1 MKNLSDMLCST
12 LLLFCFLSSSK
23 VDAWGGLFNRFNP
36 SMLSDLGYG
45 GGSYGKELYSA
56 AHSGVSLLECI
67 RNSLIKSSIYQRMEP
82 VNKSKFSLNFYFISF
97 RLLQMQ
103 LITVQMKNQKLEVTG
118 VRVKCALLMNIV
130 VTNMSVQMLMKVSLL
145 GYKDIFVFLVRF
157 DGVEVT

>member
-56 AHSGVSLLECI
+56 AHSGVGGLISLVFSIKLFLETTRKYHHYLALCFI
-67 RNSLIKSSIYQRMEP
+67 YYSLHQIQS
-82 VNKSKFSLNFYFISF
+82 
-97 RLLQMQ
+97 
-103 LITVQMKNQKLEVTG
+103 ITVQMKNQRPEAMVAQE
-118 VRVKCALLMNIV
+118 KCVLLMNIV
-130 VTNMSVQMLMKVSLL
+130 VTNTSVQMPMKVSISKT
-145 GYKDIFVFLVRF
+145 YQFLHRIGRF
-157 DGVEVT
+157 FQI

>member
-67 RNSLIKSSIYQRMEP
+67 RSSLIKSSL
-82 VNKSKFSLNFYFISF
+82 KSKQKSRFSLNFYFISF

-103 LITVQMKNQKLEVTG
+103 LITVQMKNQKLEVM
-118 VRVKCALLMNIV
+118 VARVKCALLMNIV

-145 GYKDIFVFLVRF
+145 GYNDIFVLLVRF
-157 DGVEVT
+157 DRFEVTY